1 MLTTDHKKKL
11 QMDVLL
17 QQLETDGNDDLSL
30 ILSFGAEAYATDEL
44 NQLLYTVNH
53 EREMATIWQHR
64 VFVVGFSISLWLA
77 AAFLCAA
84 FEVHL
89 LSYIFLAL
97 VPASLLLALAGHHW
111 LRRRFPAFK
120 DVHLIA
126 SIIGAELERRRAGD
140 RYC

>member
-11 QMDVLL
+11 QMDTLL

-30 ILSFGAEAYATDEL
+30 ILSFGAEAYTTDEL
-44 NQLLYTVNH
+44 TQLLYAVNH
-53 EREMATIWQHR
+53 QREVAAVWQHR
-64 VFVVGFSISLWLA
+64 LFVVGFSISLWIS

-84 FEVHL
+84 FEAHL
-89 LSYIFLAL
+89 LGYIFMAL

-111 LRRRFPAFK
+111 LRWRFPAFK

-126 SIIGAELERRRAGD
+126 SIIGGELERRQEGD